1 MNADKLYGRENGA
14 DFTTIADLQHRM
26 ERLLDD
32 LDASAPH
39 YAKAQQILEFVG
51 DRRNSAVSDAFVT
64 IRDTSSEA
72 SATECEHRA
81 RASAGYKD
89 KMKEL
94 MKEQLNAETART
106 HHHLLQTRLDVARS
120 QLACERAK
128 IERGL

>member
-1 MNADKLYGRENGA
+1 MPFLDTREHGA
-14 DFTTIADLQHRM
+14 DFSVIADLQHRM
-26 ERLLDD
+26 ERLLDE

-39 YAKAQQILEFVG
+39 YAKAMQILEFTG
-51 DRRNSAVSDAFVT
+51 DRRKSAVSDAFVAVR
-64 IRDTSSEA
+64 IGSAEI

-81 RASAGYKD
+81 RSSAGYKE

-94 MKEQLNAETART
+94 MKEQLHAETAKT